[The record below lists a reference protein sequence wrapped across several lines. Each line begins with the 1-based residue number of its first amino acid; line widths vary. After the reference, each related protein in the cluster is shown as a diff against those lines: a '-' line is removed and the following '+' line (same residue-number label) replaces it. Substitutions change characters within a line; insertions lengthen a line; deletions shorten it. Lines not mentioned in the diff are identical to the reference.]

1 MIIRFFVII
10 AVILTFLLYKLY
22 NNYKENKSND
32 LNPNEV
38 VTNNLTSNLTF
49 EEVVNLLNSSE
60 IKESSIIFHDSLSS
74 INETINSLGNIV
86 SKLVLFPT
94 KRNYTLPDYLI
105 YTNDSALKI
114 AKSDIE
120 LYYKILEEFSIK
132 TNNIT
137 NIVSES
143 IHKYNNSLIDL
154 KEDIKKIESEY
165 EKMAKNLCLPLVL
178 EKLLNDTDSTN
189 TDKENKNK
197 LRKLFDLKEV
207 KESFLKSASNF
218 INFINENLL
227 GNKKQT
233 DLFGSHYMSLGESA
247 YEIAKEY
254 NAFLNTFEDTIDFE
268 SQQDLHNS
276 LTNTKKSYILEKI
289 ALEEKKREE
298 EEKYKSLENEYNS
311 KKINF
316 TEFKVIFIDFV
327 ETLKEN
333 FFLTKEIVTK
343 EMDKKNIGPIEIPD
357 LNIPFIFPDSFIE
370 KIGGFIKDVVD
381 TQKKISNEFDS
392 MINLMDVETK
402 TSLDLLFIM
411 DITGSMDYYLG
422 QAKKN
427 LFNIIN
433 RIITECPGIDINVG
447 FIGYRDIEEF
457 SLGEY
462 SDIDFTQDYEY
473 LQSII
478 EDVWAFG
485 GADVPEDIAGAF
497 EMALN
502 KTWKNNARFAI
513 LVADAPCHGENCYSS
528 YMYDYYPNGVPGRRN
543 ITDLVKDL
551 AENNISLFCMRITY
565 LTDTMFTMFGNIYK
579 NYNNVEFHVDDMDY
593 TETRFSDIVVE
604 AASKV
609 YANQRNIDS

>member
-1 MIIRFFVII
+1 M
-10 AVILTFLLYKLY
+10 
-22 NNYKENKSND
+22 
-32 LNPNEV
+32 
-38 VTNNLTSNLTF
+38 
-49 EEVVNLLNSSE
+49 
-60 IKESSIIFHDSLSS
+60 
-74 INETINSLGNIV
+74 
-86 SKLVLFPT
+86 
-94 KRNYTLPDYLI
+94 
-105 YTNDSALKI
+105 
-114 AKSDIE
+114 
-120 LYYKILEEFSIK
+120 
-132 TNNIT
+132 
-137 NIVSES
+137 
-143 IHKYNNSLIDL
+143 
-154 KEDIKKIESEY
+154 
-165 EKMAKNLCLPLVL
+165 
-178 EKLLNDTDSTN
+178 
-189 TDKENKNK
+189 
-197 LRKLFDLKEV
+197 
-207 KESFLKSASNF
+207 
-218 INFINENLL
+218 
-227 GNKKQT
+227 
-233 DLFGSHYMSLGESA
+233 
-247 YEIAKEY
+247 
-254 NAFLNTFEDTIDFE
+254 
-268 SQQDLHNS
+268 
-276 LTNTKKSYILEKI
+276 
-289 ALEEKKREE
+289 
-298 EEKYKSLENEYNS
+298 
-311 KKINF
+311 
-316 TEFKVIFIDFV
+316 
-327 ETLKEN
+327 KEN